1 MAVASRRPSL
11 AARWIRIRMN
21 DVSSQNEAAAVS
33 RKRGRPSR
41 EVETEITNAITQ
53 TALQMFL
60 EEGYGATS
68 MKRVAEVA
76 QVSPGTLYARF
87 ANKEALFKA
96 VVELEVAT
104 LKISHPLRRPKA
116 GASLIDVLESSAI
129 NMMDALGRQD
139 VEAFGRLL
147 ANEAGRFP
155 QLARIYQQATG
166 VAQDDM
172 EAWMLGAHDSA
183 LTPDDAADLHTTLR
197 ETVLGWSRLRI
208 FTAPSQRG
216 SIRPEARRIARI
228 LGRGWTR
235 A

>member
-1 MAVASRRPSL
+1 MIEVSLQKDVAVA
-11 AARWIRIRMN
+11 
-21 DVSSQNEAAAVS
+21 

-41 EVETEITNAITQ
+41 EAETEITSVITQ

-104 LKISHPLRRPKA
+104 LKVSNPLRRPKA
-116 GASLIDVLESSAI
+116 GALLIDILETSAV
-129 NMMDALGRQD
+129 NMMDALGRKD

-155 QLARIYQQATG
+155 QLARIYQEATDVG
-166 VAQDDM
+166 REDLIDWLM
-172 EAWMLGAHDSA
+172 GARDSA
-183 LTPDDAADLHTTLR
+183 LTPENAADLYTVLM
-197 ETVLGWSRLRI
+197 ESVLGWSRLRI
-208 FTAPSQRG
+208 FTPQAQRA
-216 SIRPEARRIARI
+216 SIRPEARRIARVI
-228 LGRGWTR
+228 GQGWTR
-235 A
+235 P

>member
-1 MAVASRRPSL
+1 
-11 AARWIRIRMN
+11 MN
-21 DVSSQNEAAAVS
+21 DVSSQTEVAIS

-41 EVETEITNAITQ
+41 EAETEITNAITQ
-53 TALQMFL
+53 TALRMFL
-60 EEGYGATS
+60 EDGYGATS
-68 MKRVAEVA
+68 MKRVGEVA

-104 LKISHPLRRPKA
+104 LKVSHPLRRPKA
-116 GASLIDVLESSAI
+116 GASLVDILESSAI
-129 NMMDALGRQD
+129 NMMDALGRKD

-166 VAQDDM
+166 VGREDII
-172 EAWMLGAHDSA
+172 EWLLGAHDSA
-183 LTPDDAADLHTTLR
+183 LTPEDAADLSTTLR
-197 ETVLGWSRLRI
+197 EAVLGWSRLRI

-228 LGRGWTR
+228 IGQGWTR
-235 A
+235 T